1 MDLCSMRYLITKYN
15 KRYFKKKIDLTV
27 VAYLVPHD
35 NLFKTNMSF
44 VIPVKIINKKNNI
57 SSLSNANNFI
67 LNKSL
72 LNIKIEDKINKIILM
87 FKIILPAIKLRGI
100 KAKHRLK

>member
-1 MDLCSMRYLITKYN
+1 MCSIRYLIEKYN
-15 KRYFKKKIDLTV
+15 KRYFKNKIDLTV
-27 VAYLVPHD
+27 VAYWVPHD

-44 VIPVKIINKKNNI
+44 VIPVKIINKKKNI

-67 LNKSL
+67 FNKSL
-72 LNIKIEDKINKIILM
+72 LNIKIEDKINKIIFM
-87 FKIILPAIKLRGI
+87 FITMLPAIKLKGI